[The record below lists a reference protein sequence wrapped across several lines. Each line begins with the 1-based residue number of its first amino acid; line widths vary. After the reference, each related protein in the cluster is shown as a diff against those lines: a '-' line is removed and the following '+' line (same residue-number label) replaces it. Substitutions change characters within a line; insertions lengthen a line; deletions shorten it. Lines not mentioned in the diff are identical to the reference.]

1 MEKHQTMEHL
11 HPEAALYAAHAE
23 TLLANAKAST
33 ESSEASEERD

>member
-23 TLLANAKAST
+23 TLLANAKAS
-33 ESSEASEERD
+33 SEPCQADQE